1 MIAELAPAAA
11 LPIPAHVCAVTAR
24 LASTGWQEIDAFEAQ
39 AATLPQVELPLRH
52 VFTPGLYTRQ
62 IFMPA
67 GTLLTSRIHLFEHP
81 FVIAAGVV
89 SVWGDETGWQTYR
102 APYLGVTLPATRR
115 VLYIHEDTTWMTF
128 HVTTETDPDKVV
140 LAVTFTGG
148 KYKNLGGAA
157 KQDPLKQSLPS
168 SDKIETLPT

>member
-1 MIAELAPAAA
+1 MLADLAPAIPAA
-11 LPIPAHVCAVTAR
+11 AEPPIPAQVCAVVAR
-24 LASTGWQEIDAFEAQ
+24 LTSPGWQEIDAFEAQ
-39 AATLPQVELPLRH
+39 AATLPQIELPVRH

-81 FVIAAGVV
+81 FIIAAGVV

-115 VLYIHEDTTWMTF
+115 VLYIHEDTTWFTS
-128 HVTTETDPDKVV
+128 HVTTETDPDKIG
-140 LAVTFTGG
+140 LQITYTGG
-148 KYKNLGGAA
+148 KHASLGAA
-157 KQDPLKQSLPS
+157 ATQTKLP
-168 SDKIETLPT
+168 